1 VLRIVL
7 ALTLFFLS
15 IYACEGGY
23 ESCKAKV
30 RDSHAIKNDALFIPL
45 TDAKELVYSKDIPNA
60 TILKSNPFLSLYL
73 IKSKKTFKYPFT
85 LNTHL
90 ALGNAAVNERFAIE
104 GKITSPQIGLNKF
117 AHFNEPPFVPS
128 LLLNSCCNL
137 EGIITPKGI
146 IQKEYLLHFINAKD
160 TRYSDIGIRVEETK
174 QGIRVRYVDPFLQ
187 DNPFHVDDIILLFD
201 DKKVA
206 NSAALM
212 QKILFASVDA
222 LHRVRIRREGEI
234 MNLSITSGQRYGGGF
249 LSDTF
254 LEQKGLFFNERL
266 EIVSLDTTKVKN
278 GLHRGDQLLQVNGI
292 RVHNQED
299 VLSALSKASKEKN
312 FLFQRDSFQFF
323 VQIN

>member
-1 VLRIVL
+1 MLRILL
-7 ALTLFFLS
+7 ALSLFASYLM
-15 IYACEGGY
+15 ACEGGY
-23 ESCKAKV
+23 DSCKAKV
-30 RDSHAIKNDALFIPL
+30 RDLHAIKNSALFIPL
-45 TDAKELVYSKDIPNA
+45 AGAKELVYSKDIPSA
-60 TILKSNPFLSLYL
+60 PILKSNPFLSLYL
-73 IKSKKTFKYPFT
+73 IKSKKTFAYPFT

-90 ALGNAAVNERFAIE
+90 ALGNAAVNDTFAIE

-117 AHFNEPPFVPS
+117 ARFNEHLFVPS

-187 DNPFHVDDIILLFD
+187 ENPFHVGDIILLFD
-201 DKKVA
+201 EKKVA

-212 QKILFASVDA
+212 QKILFAPVDA
-222 LHRVRIRREGEI
+222 LHRVRVKRAGKTI
-234 MNLSITSGQRYGGGF
+234 NLSIASQQRHGGGF

-266 EIVSLDTTKVKN
+266 EIVSLDTAKVKN

-292 RVHNQED
+292 RVANQED
-299 VLSALSKASKEKN
+299 VLGALSNASKEKN